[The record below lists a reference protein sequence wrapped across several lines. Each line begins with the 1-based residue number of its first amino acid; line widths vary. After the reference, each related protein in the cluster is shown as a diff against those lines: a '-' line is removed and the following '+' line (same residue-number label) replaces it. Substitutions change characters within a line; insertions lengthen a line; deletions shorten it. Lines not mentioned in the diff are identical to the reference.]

1 MKKMS
6 IEVNGKTI
14 ETDEEGY
21 LVNRAD
27 WTQDVAAAIA
37 KADNLEMTD
46 SHWGLIDAVREHY
59 RKHQQRLKCND
70 LVHLLGTHLKKTPH
84 EVRHDVNKH
93 LYQLFPHSPEKQ
105 IAKIGGLPKL
115 LPADTE

>member
-1 MKKMS
+1 MG

-27 WTQDVAAAIA
+27 WNFDVAAAIA
-37 KADNLEMTD
+37 KAENIEMTE
-46 SHWGLIDAVREHY
+46 AVRVHY
-59 RKHQQRLKCND
+59 KKHQQHMSGNE
-70 LVHLLGTHLKKTPH
+70 LVHMLGQHLKETPH
-84 EVRHDVNKH
+84 ETRHDVNKY

-105 IAKIGGLPKL
+105 LAKIAGLQKP

>member
-1 MKKMS
+1 MS

-46 SHWGLIDAVREHY
+46 SHWGFPKTLA
-59 RKHQQRLKCND
+59 RLGFV
-70 LVHLLGTHLKKTPH
+70 L
-84 EVRHDVNKH
+84 
-93 LYQLFPHSPEKQ
+93 
-105 IAKIGGLPKL
+105 
-115 LPADTE
+115 

>member
-1 MKKMS
+1 MG

-27 WTQDVAAAIA
+27 WNFDVAAAIA
-37 KADNLEMTD
+37 KAENIEMTD
-46 SHWGLIDAVREHY
+46 SHWGLVEAVRVHY
-59 RKHQQRLKCND
+59 KKHQQHMSGNE
-70 LVHLLGTHLKKTPH
+70 LVHMLGQHLKETPH
-84 EVRHDVNKH
+84 ETRHDVNKY

-105 IAKIGGLPKL
+105 LAKIAGLQKP